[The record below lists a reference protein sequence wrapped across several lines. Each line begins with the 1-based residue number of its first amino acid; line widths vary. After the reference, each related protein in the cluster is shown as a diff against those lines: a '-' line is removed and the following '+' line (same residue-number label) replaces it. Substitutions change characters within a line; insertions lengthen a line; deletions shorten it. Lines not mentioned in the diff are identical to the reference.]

1 MAERGQGMRLCFIVE
16 EQYRDEVMPLAVA
29 EELAT
34 GGHDVDILEPSASV
48 TCLSQLTRYGEGS
61 HAAYVL
67 KTVSEGPGITLLEA
81 AAAVGIATVNNARAI
96 RLVRDKAVAAAF
108 ARRHDIAFPVTYFV
122 ASPELLRQI
131 DPADYPLVVKP
142 SNGSSCRDIY
152 RVEDRAELD
161 ALDLHGGGDR
171 FFLAQPYV
179 PNTGVDIKLYNTG
192 QDVFAVHKR
201 SPLHRSAAVTEQLV
215 PVSPELGDLA
225 WRVGQVFGL
234 DIYGVDVVE
243 TDHGFVVLDV
253 NDFPSFG
260 MVPDAARL
268 MAETIERIATRAA
281 AERQRSYL
289 QRMHLPIPAAGPTV
303 TAADSPPRAG

>member
-1 MAERGQGMRLCFIVE
+1 MQLCFIVE
-16 EQYRDEVMPLAVA
+16 EQYRDDVMPLAVA
-29 EELAT
+29 EQLT
-34 GGHDVDILEPSASV
+34 QRGHDVDILEPSASV

-122 ASPELLRQI
+122 ASQELLRQI

-152 RVEDRAELD
+152 RVENPAELD
-161 ALDLHGGGDR
+161 ALELGARGDR

-179 PNTGVDIKLYNTG
+179 ANTGLDIKLYNTG
-192 QDVFAVHKR
+192 DEVFAVHKR
-201 SPLHRSAAVTEQLV
+201 SPLHLSAPVTEQVV
-215 PVSPELGDLA
+215 PVSPELKDLA
-225 WRVGQVFGL
+225 WRVGRAFGL

-243 TDHGFVVLDV
+243 SDSGFVVLDI

-268 MAETIERIATRAA
+268 MAETIERIAARAA
-281 AERQRSYL
+281 TERQRSHM
-289 QRMHLPIPAAGPTV
+289 QRIQPPARPSEAGVANAP
-303 TAADSPPRAG
+303 DRASKRE

>member
-1 MAERGQGMRLCFIVE
+1 MRLCFIIE

-29 EELAT
+29 EQLTAR
-34 GGHDVDILEPSASV
+34 GHDVDVLEPSASV

-67 KTVSEGPGITLLEA
+67 KTVSDGPGITLLEA

-122 ASPELLRQI
+122 ANPELLRQI
-131 DPADYPLVVKP
+131 DPTDYPLVVKP
-142 SNGSSCRDIY
+142 SNGSSCRDVF
-152 RVEDRAELD
+152 RVDTPAELD
-161 ALDLHGGGDR
+161 TLELGRQGDR

-192 QDVFAVHKR
+192 SDVFAVHKR
-201 SPLHRSAAVTEQLV
+201 SPLHASVQVTEQLV
-215 PVSPELGDLA
+215 PLSPELSDLA
-225 WRVGQVFGL
+225 WRVGRAFGL

-243 TDHGFVVLDV
+243 TETGLVALDV

-260 MVPDAARL
+260 GVPDAARL
-268 MAETIERIATRAA
+268 MAETIERIAALAA

-289 QRMHLPIPAAGPTV
+289 HRMQLATP
-303 TAADSPPRAG
+303 PPRAGPTAPIDAAQPAVDAERA

>member
-1 MAERGQGMRLCFIVE
+1 MQLCFIVE
-16 EQYRDEVMPLAVA
+16 EQYRDDVMPLAVA
-29 EELAT
+29 EELAKH
-34 GGHDVDILEPSASV
+34 GHDVDILEPSASV

-81 AAAVGIATVNNARAI
+81 AAAAGIATVNNARAI

-142 SNGSSCRDIY
+142 SNGSSCRGIY
-152 RVEDRAELD
+152 RVESPAELD
-161 ALDLHGGGDR
+161 SLQLGSQGDR

-179 PNTGVDIKLYNTG
+179 PNTGLDIKLYNTG
-192 QDVFAVHKR
+192 DDVFAVHKR
-201 SPLHRSAAVTEQLV
+201 SPLHPSAPVREELV
-215 PVSPELGDLA
+215 PVSSELRDIA
-225 WRVGQVFGL
+225 WRVGRAFGL

-243 TDHGFVVLDV
+243 TESGLVALDI

-268 MAETIERIATRAA
+268 MAATIERIAARAA
-281 AERQRSYL
+281 AERRRSYVE
-289 QRMHLPIPAAGPTV
+289 RMQVRIPPSGPTSA
-303 TAADSPPRAG
+303 TSMPRRGAENA